1 MAGEEAKARRRSM
14 ANRMLHDYGLGNEL
28 QRQNRADREVDM
40 IQRLQSLVPESEL
53 QLLKKEFAGQVQMLP
68 NGPNLLQGGAAQL
81 AQKILIPRLRA
92 PVPRHE
98 QDEQAALKEALTQMR
113 KEGGQSHSND
123 LAAHAQ
129 VKHIAKEIMQ
139 VSAKNAT
146 QCYHHAG
153 FAEEEVK
160 NQVAAALRLLE
171 HELFRAEEGA
181 SEEATNVMYEEQ
193 NLYTVAPL
201 LLAKPTAKRLLKQAQ
216 KEAEAQMQEGLRME
230 PFRRKARVKETL
242 STAPTQELEQ
252 EDDSDDSG
260 RSDVADCGDLKGA
273 GRARRRWSDQRLNAM
288 LQRDWSPISSPRV
301 TTRKGKVRSTQ
312 RGTEPHKQ
320 HDLEFQPEHLQW
332 HPTVQELLNSVS
344 TGAKRLK
351 TTVRVNAMQRSA
363 SDTKL
368 SPLPRVSA
376 SPQRGMR
383 KEFNKVPGAPRGI
396 DATVGQKKLL
406 LESHHSRP
414 QYVIKVMTWKGR
426 NQSNGR
432 WQSWQ
437 DWKSDQ
443 GQEKEKDKKKKEP
456 SVARSQKSEVLE
468 LISYDGKRVALPDD
482 KGAVGSSSA
491 SSSGL
496 QEENKRLKDALKYF
510 ANKKEDEEAKQCD
523 VLQTSPQKPIRGSG
537 FTLPIEVLP
546 SRQGDKSRSS
556 SKERSRS
563 PCRGH
568 EEPAL
573 KLTDVVKEAGL
584 EHLLAG
590 MSPEHH
596 DHLMAIITSEPANFQ
611 NPKQVQELIHTM
623 MTQQLAEQTAVMD
636 AGLEDQIKTGRRD
649 VLKPF
654 GLPRERSA
662 KRPGMPL
669 SERTANVGDH
679 RRVSSRSA
687 DSVSHMSSME

>member
-1 MAGEEAKARRRSM
+1 MVHRTPWLWSEP
-14 ANRMLHDYGLGNEL
+14 HGLGLTHSQIDSN
-28 QRQNRADREVDM
+28 A
-40 IQRLQSLVPESEL
+40 
-53 QLLKKEFAGQVQMLP
+53 
-68 NGPNLLQGGAAQL
+68 L
-81 AQKILIPRLRA
+81 ANFQ
-92 PVPRHE
+92 
-98 QDEQAALKEALTQMR
+98 
-113 KEGGQSHSND
+113 
-123 LAAHAQ
+123 
-129 VKHIAKEIMQ
+129 
-139 VSAKNAT
+139 
-146 QCYHHAG
+146 
-153 FAEEEVK
+153 
-160 NQVAAALRLLE
+160 
-171 HELFRAEEGA
+171 
-181 SEEATNVMYEEQ
+181 EQ

-252 EDDSDDSG
+252 EDDSDDS
-260 RSDVADCGDLKGA
+260 LGA
-273 GRARRRWSDQRLNAM
+273 WSISGARRRWSDQRLNAM

-383 KEFNKVPGAPRGI
+383 KEHKPRLRPQI
-396 DATVGQKKLL
+396 LARLRQKKLL

-510 ANKKEDEEAKQCD
+510 ANKKEDEEVPEDYRPFLHEDPRESLRVQQRELNKQKKMIGRVEKIRSTMEEKSQRWVRWKARIMRGLELEEQRYKEEYKQLEDELQAVETGKDVPMDLENVGTDGHGGVEDELTEVKHQVGQMADYMQRIEKRNLDLTLQVQDLITAVREAKQCD

-563 PCRGH
+563 
-568 EEPAL
+568 
-573 KLTDVVKEAGL
+573 
-584 EHLLAG
+584 
-590 MSPEHH
+590 
-596 DHLMAIITSEPANFQ
+596 
-611 NPKQVQELIHTM
+611 
-623 MTQQLAEQTAVMD
+623 TQRQ
-636 AGLEDQIKTGRRD
+636 
-649 VLKPF
+649 
-654 GLPRERSA
+654 
-662 KRPGMPL
+662 
-669 SERTANVGDH
+669 
-679 RRVSSRSA
+679 
-687 DSVSHMSSME
+687 